1 MPMLAWPLYYAEKE
15 LKLAVAVEG
24 YDNDKV
30 LLGAEVVAAMVRWLM
45 ESDGGMVLRV
55 STMEAMQ
62 RAREALAE
70 GGESEAT
77 LVGLV
82 DKWRCV

>member
-30 LLGAEVVAAMVRWLM
+30 LLGAEVVAAM

-55 STMEAMQ
+55 STMEAKQ